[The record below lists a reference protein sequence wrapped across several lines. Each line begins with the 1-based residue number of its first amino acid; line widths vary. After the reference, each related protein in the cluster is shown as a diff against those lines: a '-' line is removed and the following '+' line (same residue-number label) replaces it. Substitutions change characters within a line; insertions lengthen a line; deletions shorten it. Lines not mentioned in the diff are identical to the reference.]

1 MNKTALLAIETE
13 HLPARFLF
21 GALEQLKNN
30 TENILKENNL
40 QYSAVSTFGTY
51 RRLVVE
57 IKELT
62 AKAADIQKEVKG
74 PPAALLKDKDGN
86 YTKQA
91 EGFAQK
97 NGLKAQD
104 LIIVETPKG
113 PFLYAKCTL
122 KGQETKNLLPQ
133 IFENIIRSLVFP
145 KNMVWEDSCLHFARP
160 IRNIVALYGD
170 KLVKFEIA
178 GVKSTKTSLPMLSFG
193 AKPVKIDTPEDY
205 IPALKNL
212 EQPILADIEERKQT
226 LIKALNSIASK
237 LGYQADLDEDLINET
252 ISFTEHPVVLSGDM
266 DIKFLKL
273 PKELITTVLKKQLRM
288 FPVVDNK
295 GNLQPHFIAV
305 RDGISVNQDEVRH
318 GFKNVMTARLTDAVF
333 FFENDIKTGLDKM
346 AEKLA
351 TINFIDG
358 LGNMAQK
365 TKRVEELSLFIA
377 EKQEKE
383 VKENIQKAAKY
394 CYADL
399 ASSVVY
405 EFSELQGYMGGVY
418 AQKENF
424 PKDSATAIGEFYLP
438 LSASSALPKTL
449 CGAVVSLAGK
459 MDSLA
464 ANFAANQVPSGS
476 QDPFALRRQAMG
488 AVRIILDKNIAIPLQ
503 ELIDKAV
510 SLLPKLENSKTE
522 ELFGFMWQRF
532 AFLLEQEHISS
543 DVIEAILPLKNKT
556 LNQLVIIARALNSAK
571 NSASLMQAA
580 QAAKRISNILKKSEG
595 QTFTEAQENL
605 FSCNEEKVLYNT
617 LKDVKNKLDK
627 KEMTTETDFKEI
639 FSLLA
644 LLAEP
649 LENFF
654 KEVMVNVDDTKTKN
668 NRLAL
673 LAEIHT
679 LLTKQISD
687 LSRLQIK

>member
-30 TENILKENNL
+30 TENILKEHNL
-40 QYSAVSTFGTY
+40 EYSAVNTFGTY

-57 IKELT
+57 IKELA

-104 LIIVETPKG
+104 LVIVETPKG
-113 PFLYAKCTL
+113 PFLYAKCVV

-178 GVKSTKTSLPMLSFG
+178 GVKSTKASLPMLSFG
-193 AKPVKIDTPEDY
+193 AKPVKIDQPEDY
-205 IPALKNL
+205 IPALRNL

-226 LIKALNSIASK
+226 LIKALNSVASK

-273 PKELITTVLKKQLRM
+273 PKELITNVFKKQLRM

-295 GNLQPHFIAV
+295 GNLQPHFLAV

-346 AEKLA
+346 AQKLA

-358 LGNMAQK
+358 LGNMAEK
-365 TKRVEELSLFIA
+365 TKRVEDLSLFIA
-377 EKQEKE
+377 ESQDKE
-383 VKENIQKAAKY
+383 TKENIQKAAKY

-418 AQKENF
+418 AGKESF
-424 PKDSATAIGEFYLP
+424 PKDSAVGIGEFYLP

-449 CGAVVSLAGK
+449 CGAIVSLAGK
-459 MDSLA
+459 LDSLA
-464 ANFAANQVPSGS
+464 ANFAAGQVPSGS

-488 AVRIILDKNIAIPLQ
+488 AVRIILDKNIAIPLND
-503 ELIDKAV
+503 LIEKAIA
-510 SLLPKLENSKTE
+510 LLPKIENSRTN
-522 ELFGFMWQRF
+522 ELFDFMWQRF
-532 AFLLEQEHISS
+532 ALLLEQEQITP
-543 DVIEAILPLKNKT
+543 DVIEAIKPLKNKT
-556 LNQLVIIARALNSAK
+556 LNQLVIIAKALSNAK
-571 NSASLMQAA
+571 NSQALMQAA
-580 QAAKRISNILKKSEG
+580 QATKRISNILKKAEEKSSKEIK
-595 QTFTEAQENL
+595 ENL
-605 FSCNEEKVLYNT
+605 FSCNQEKVLYNT
-617 LKDVKNKLDK
+617 FKDITNKLSGK
-627 KEMTTETDFKEI
+627 KLEQEKDYKEVFNL
-639 FSLLA
+639 FST
-644 LLAEP
+644 LAEP

-654 KEVMVNVDDTKTKN
+654 KEVMVNVPQIEIKN
-668 NRLAL
+668 NRLSL
-673 LAEIHT
+673 LSAIQS
-679 LLTKQISD
+679 LLTQQIAD
-687 LSRLQIK
+687 LSKLQIK

>member
-40 QYSAVSTFGTY
+40 QYSSVNTFGTY

-57 IKELT
+57 IKELA

-104 LIIVETPKG
+104 LITIETPKG
-113 PFLYAKCTL
+113 PFLYAKCVV

-133 IFENIIRSLVFP
+133 IFESIIRSLVFP

-178 GVKSTKTSLPMLSFG
+178 GVKSTKASLPMLSFG
-193 AKPVKIDTPEDY
+193 AKPVKIDTPADY
-205 IPALKNL
+205 IPALRNL
-212 EQPILADIEERKQT
+212 EQPILADIEERKKS
-226 LIKALNSIASK
+226 LIKALNSVASK

-252 ISFTEHPVVLSGDM
+252 ISFTEHPVALSGDM

-377 EKQEKE
+377 ENQEKE
-383 VKENIQKAAKY
+383 TKENIQKAAKY

-424 PKDSATAIGEFYLP
+424 PKDSATGIGEFYLP
-438 LSASSALPKTL
+438 LSASSALPETL

-459 MDSLA
+459 LDSLA
-464 ANFAANQVPSGS
+464 ANFAAGQVPSGS

-488 AVRIILDKNIAIPLQ
+488 AVRIILDKNINIPLTK
-503 ELIDKAV
+503 LIDKAV
-510 SLLPKLENSKTE
+510 SLLPKIGNSRTN
-522 ELFGFMWQRF
+522 ELFSFMWQRF
-532 AFLLEQEHISS
+532 ALLLEQEQISA
-543 DVIEAILPLKNKT
+543 DVIEALAPMKDKT
-556 LNQLVIIARALNSAK
+556 LNQLVIIARALNNAK
-571 NSASLMQAA
+571 HSPSLLQAA
-580 QAAKRISNILKKSEG
+580 QAAKRISNILKKSEN
-595 QTFTEAQENL
+595 QNLPDVKENL
-605 FSCNEEKVLYNT
+605 FSCNQEKVLYNT
-617 LKDVKNKLDK
+617 FRDITEKLKQK
-627 KEMTTETDFKEI
+627 KMTTETDFKEI
-639 FSLLA
+639 FEFFA
-644 LLAEP
+644 LLANP
-649 LENFF
+649 LEDFF
-654 KEVMVNVDDTKTKN
+654 KEVMVNVNEIDIKN

-673 LAEIHT
+673 LTGIQN

-687 LSRLQIK
+687 LSKLQTK

>member
-30 TENILKENNL
+30 TENILKEHNL
-40 QYSAVSTFGTY
+40 EYSSTNTFGTY

-57 IKELT
+57 IKDLA

-74 PPAALLKDKDGN
+74 PPASLLKDKDGN

-104 LIIVETPKG
+104 LTIVETPKG
-113 PFLYAKCTL
+113 PFLYAKCIV

-170 KLVKFEIA
+170 KLIKFEIA

-193 AKPVKIDTPEDY
+193 AKPVKIQEPKDY
-205 IPALKNL
+205 IPALENL
-212 EQPILADIEERKQT
+212 EQPILADIEKRKQT
-226 LIKALNSIASK
+226 LIKSLNSVAAK

-273 PKELITTVLKKQLRM
+273 PKELITNVFKKQLRM
-288 FPVVDNK
+288 FPIIDSK
-295 GNLQPHFIAV
+295 GNLQPHFLAV

-377 EKQEKE
+377 ENQPKE
-383 VKENIQKAAKY
+383 TKDKIQKAAKY

-424 PKDSATAIGEFYLP
+424 PKESATAIGEFYLP

-459 MDSLA
+459 LDSLA
-464 ANFAANQVPSGS
+464 ANFAAGQVPSGS

-488 AVRIILDKNIAIPLQ
+488 AVRIILDKNIAIPLN
-503 ELIDKAV
+503 ELIDKACA
-510 SLLPKLENSKTE
+510 LLPKIENSRTA
-522 ELFGFMWQRF
+522 ELFDFMWQRF
-532 AFLLEQEHISS
+532 ALLLEQEQITP
-543 DVIEAILPLKNKT
+543 DVIEAIKPLKNQT
-556 LNQLVIIARALNSAK
+556 LNQLVIIAKALNNAK
-571 NSASLMQAA
+571 NSQALMQAA
-580 QAAKRISNILKKSEG
+580 QATKRISNILKKAEKE
-595 QTFTEAQENL
+595 TFNEVKENL
-605 FSCNEEKVLYNT
+605 FSCNPEKVLYNT
-617 LKDVKNKLDK
+617 LKDINNKLNGKNLAQEKDYQ
-627 KEMTTETDFKEI
+627 EVFNL
-639 FSLLA
+639 FST
-644 LLAEP
+644 LAEP

-654 KEVMVNVDDTKTKN
+654 KEVMVNTPEIEIKN
-668 NRLAL
+668 NRLSL
-673 LAEIHT
+673 LHT
-679 LLTKQISD
+679 IQSLLTEQIAD
-687 LSRLQIK
+687 LSKLQIK

>member
-21 GALEQLKNN
+21 DALEQLKNN
-30 TENILKENNL
+30 TENILKEHNL
-40 QYSAVSTFGTY
+40 EYSAINTFGTY

-57 IKELT
+57 IKELA

-97 NGLKAQD
+97 NGLKAKD
-104 LIIVETPKG
+104 LITVETPKG
-113 PFLYAKCTL
+113 PFLYAKCVV
-122 KGQETKNLLPQ
+122 KGQETKNLLPS
-133 IFENIIRSLVFP
+133 IFENIIKSLVFP

-193 AKPVKIDTPEDY
+193 AKPVKINEPKDY
-205 IPALKNL
+205 IPALRNL

-226 LIKALNSIASK
+226 LIKALNNVASK

-273 PKELITTVLKKQLRM
+273 PKDLITNVFKKQLRM
-288 FPVVDNK
+288 FSVIDKK
-295 GNLQPHFIAV
+295 GNLQPHFLAV

-346 AEKLA
+346 ADKLA

-377 EKQEKE
+377 KDQSKE
-383 VKENIQKAAKY
+383 TKENIQKAAKY

-418 AQKENF
+418 AGKENF
-424 PKDSATAIGEFYLP
+424 SKESATAIGEFYLP

-449 CGAVVSLAGK
+449 CGSIVSLAGK
-459 MDSLA
+459 LDSLA
-464 ANFAANQVPSGS
+464 ANFAAGQVPSGS

-488 AVRIILDKNIAIPLQ
+488 AVRIILDKNINTPLP

-510 SLLPKLENSKTE
+510 SLLPKIENSRTG

-532 AFLLEQEHISS
+532 ALLLEQEQISA
-543 DVIEAILPLKNKT
+543 DVIEALAPLKDKT
-556 LNQLVIIARALNSAK
+556 LNQLVIIARALNNAK
-571 NSASLMQAA
+571 NSPSLLQAA
-580 QAAKRISNILKKSEG
+580 QAAKRISNILKKSELKN
-595 QTFTEAQENL
+595 TAEVTERL
-605 FSCNEEKVLYNT
+605 FSCNQEKVLYNT
-617 LKDVKNKLDK
+617 LKDAKAKLANRILD
-627 KEMTTETDFKEI
+627 TEEDYQQAFN
-639 FSLLA
+639 LLS

-649 LENFF
+649 LEEFF
-654 KEVMVNVDDTKTKN
+654 KEVMVNVKETEIKN

-673 LAEIHT
+673 LNLIQN
-679 LLTKQISD
+679 LLTKDIAD
-687 LSRLQIK
+687 LSKLQMK

>member
-21 GALEQLKNN
+21 GALEQLKTN

-40 QYSAVSTFGTY
+40 QYSSINTFGTY

-57 IKELT
+57 IKELA

-74 PPAALLKDKDGN
+74 PPAAMLKDKDGN

-104 LIIVETPKG
+104 LVIVETPKG
-113 PFLYAKCTL
+113 PFLYAKCVV

-133 IFENIIRSLVFP
+133 IFEKIIRSLVFP
-145 KNMVWEDSCLHFARP
+145 KNMVWEESCLHFARP
-160 IRNIVALYGD
+160 IRNIVALYGTT
-170 KLVKFEIA
+170 LVKFEIA

-193 AKPVKIDTPEDY
+193 AKPVKINEPKDY
-205 IPALKNL
+205 IPVLKNL

-226 LIKALNSIASK
+226 LIKALNQVASK
-237 LGYQADLDEDLINET
+237 LGYQPDLDEDLIKET

-273 PKELITTVLKKQLRM
+273 PKELITNVFKKQLRM
-288 FPVVDNK
+288 FPVVNK
-295 GNLQPHFIAV
+295 KGELQPHFLAV

-333 FFENDIKTGLDKM
+333 FFENDIKTGLEKM
-346 AEKLA
+346 SQKLPS
-351 TINFIDG
+351 INFIDG

-365 TKRVEELSLFIA
+365 TERVEKLAAFIA
-377 EKQEKE
+377 KDLPKETQEH
-383 VKENIQKAAKY
+383 IRQAAHFA
-394 CYADL
+394 YADL

-418 AQKENF
+418 ADKAAMPKET
-424 PKDSATAIGEFYLP
+424 SIAISEFYLP

-449 CGAVVSLAGK
+449 CGAIVSLAGK
-459 MDSLA
+459 LDSLA
-464 ANFAANQVPSGS
+464 ANFAAGQVPSGS

-488 AVRIILDKNIAIPLQ
+488 AVRIILDKNINIPLA
-503 ELIDKAV
+503 ELINKAIE
-510 SLLPKLENSKTE
+510 LLPKLENSKTG
-522 ELFGFMWQRF
+522 ELLNFTKQRF
-532 AFLLEQEHISS
+532 TTLLEQEQISA
-543 DVIEAILPLKNKT
+543 DVIDSVLPIENKS
-556 LNQLVIIARALNSAK
+556 LNQLVIIAKALNSAK
-571 NSASLMQAA
+571 NSPALMQAA
-580 QAAKRISNILKKSEG
+580 QSAKRISNILKKSQSQKLPAVKE
-595 QTFTEAQENL
+595 EL
-605 FSCNEEKVLYNT
+605 FSCNQEKVLYNT
-617 LKDVKNKLDK
+617 FKDIKKRLALKDLSAQKDYS
-627 KEMTTETDFKEI
+627 EA
-639 FSLLA
+639 FSSLA

-654 KEVMVNVDDTKTKN
+654 KEVMVNVPEIDIKN

-673 LAEIHT
+673 LSLTEN
-679 LLTKQISD
+679 LLTKDIAD
-687 LSRLQIK
+687 LSKLQIK

>member
-40 QYSAVSTFGTY
+40 EYSSVNTFGTY

-57 IKELT
+57 IKDL
-62 AKAADIQKEVKG
+62 AKKACDIQKEVKG

-97 NGLKAQD
+97 NGLKPQD
-104 LIIVETPKG
+104 LITVETPKG
-113 PFLYAKCTL
+113 PFLYAKCVV

-133 IFENIIRSLVFP
+133 IFENIIKSLVFP

-160 IRNIVALYGD
+160 IRNIVALYGTA
-170 KLVKFEIA
+170 LVKFEIA
-178 GVKSTKTSLPMLSFG
+178 GVKSTKASLPMLSFG
-193 AKPVKIDTPEDY
+193 AKPVKINEPQDY

-226 LIKALNSIASK
+226 LIKALNQVAAK
-237 LGYQADLDEDLINET
+237 LGYQPDLDEDLINET

-273 PKELITTVLKKQLRM
+273 PKELITNVFKTQLRM
-288 FPVVDNK
+288 FPVVNNK
-295 GNLQPHFIAV
+295 GELQPHFLAV

-333 FFENDIKTGLDKM
+333 FFENDIKTGLEKM
-346 AEKLA
+346 AQKLPS
-351 TINFIDG
+351 INFIDG

-365 TKRVEELSLFIA
+365 TERVEKLAAFIA
-377 EKQEKE
+377 KDQPKETQEHIKQ
-383 VKENIQKAAKY
+383 AARFA
-394 CYADL
+394 YADL

-418 AQKENF
+418 AEKENF
-424 PKDSATAIGEFYLP
+424 PKKSATAIGEFYLP

-449 CGAVVSLAGK
+449 CGAIVSLAGK
-459 MDSLA
+459 LDSLA
-464 ANFAANQVPSGS
+464 ANFAAGQVPSGS

-488 AVRIILDKNIAIPLQ
+488 AVRIILDKNINIPLN
-503 ELIDKAV
+503 ELINKAIDF
-510 SLLPKLENSKTE
+510 LPKIENSRTG
-522 ELFGFMWQRF
+522 ELFNFMWQRF
-532 AFLLEQEHISS
+532 AALLEQEQISA
-543 DVIEAILPLKNKT
+543 DVVEAVSSIRSKT
-556 LNQLVIIARALNSAK
+556 LNQLVTIAKALNNAK
-571 NSASLMQAA
+571 DSSSLMQAA
-580 QAAKRISNILKKSEG
+580 QSAKRISNILKKSEE
-595 QTFTEAQENL
+595 QQLPDIKENL
-605 FSCNEEKVLYNT
+605 FSCNQEKVLYNT
-617 LKDVKNKLDK
+617 LKDIQSRLNL
-627 KEMTTETDFKEI
+627 KESASLKDYTDAFA
-639 FSLLA
+639 LLA

-649 LENFF
+649 LEDFF
-654 KEVMVNVDDTKTKN
+654 KEVMVNVEEVEIKN
-668 NRLAL
+668 NRLSL
-673 LAEIHT
+673 LGNINN
-679 LLTKQISD
+679 LLTKQIAN
-687 LSRLQIK
+687 LSKLQMK

>member
-40 QYSAVSTFGTY
+40 EYSSVNTFGTY

-57 IKELT
+57 IKDL
-62 AKAADIQKEVKG
+62 AKKACDIQKEVKG

-97 NGLKAQD
+97 NGLKPQD
-104 LIIVETPKG
+104 LITVETPKG
-113 PFLYAKCTL
+113 PFLYAKCVV

-133 IFENIIRSLVFP
+133 IFENIIKSLVFP

-160 IRNIVALYGD
+160 IRNIVALYGTA
-170 KLVKFEIA
+170 LVKFEIA
-178 GVKSTKTSLPMLSFG
+178 DVKSTKASLPMLSFG
-193 AKPVKIDTPEDY
+193 AKPVKINEPQDY

-226 LIKALNSIASK
+226 LIKALNQVAAK
-237 LGYQADLDEDLINET
+237 LGYQPDLDEDLINET

-273 PKELITTVLKKQLRM
+273 PKELITNVFKKQLRM
-288 FPVVDNK
+288 FPVVNK
-295 GNLQPHFIAV
+295 KSELQPHFLAV

-333 FFENDIKTGLDKM
+333 FFENDIKTGLEKM
-346 AEKLA
+346 SQKLP

-365 TKRVEELSLFIA
+365 TERVEKLAAFIA
-377 EKQEKE
+377 KDQPKETQEHIKQ
-383 VKENIQKAAKY
+383 AARFA
-394 CYADL
+394 YADL

-418 AQKENF
+418 AEKENF
-424 PKDSATAIGEFYLP
+424 PKESATAIGEFYLP

-449 CGAVVSLAGK
+449 CGAIVSLAGK
-459 MDSLA
+459 LDSLA
-464 ANFAANQVPSGS
+464 ANFAAGQVPSGS

-488 AVRIILDKNIAIPLQ
+488 AVRIILDKNINIPLN
-503 ELIDKAV
+503 ELINKAIDF
-510 SLLPKLENSKTE
+510 LPKIENSRTG
-522 ELFGFMWQRF
+522 ELFNFMWQRF
-532 AFLLEQEHISS
+532 AALLEQEQISA
-543 DVIEAILPLKNKT
+543 DVIEAVSSIKGKT
-556 LNQLVIIARALNSAK
+556 LNQLVTIAKALNNAK
-571 NSASLMQAA
+571 DSTSLMQAA
-580 QAAKRISNILKKSEG
+580 QSAKRISNILKKSEE
-595 QTFTEAQENL
+595 QQLPDVKENL
-605 FSCNEEKVLYNT
+605 FSCNQEKVLYNT
-617 LKDVKNKLDK
+617 LKDIQSRLNL
-627 KEMTTETDFKEI
+627 KESASLKDYTDAFA
-639 FSLLA
+639 LLA

-649 LENFF
+649 LEDFF
-654 KEVMVNVDDTKTKN
+654 KEVMVNVEEVEIKN
-668 NRLAL
+668 NRLSL
-673 LAEIHT
+673 LGNINN
-679 LLTKQISD
+679 LLTKQIAN
-687 LSRLQIK
+687 LSKLQMK

>member
-74 PPAALLKDKDGN
+74 PPVALLKDKDGN

-193 AKPVKIDTPEDY
+193 AKPVKIDTPADY

-424 PKDSATAIGEFYLP
+424 TKDSATAIGEFYLP

>member
-30 TENILKENNL
+30 TENILKEHNL
-40 QYSAVSTFGTY
+40 EYSAVNTFGTY

-74 PPAALLKDKDGN
+74 PPAALLKDKEGN

-104 LIIVETPKG
+104 LVIVETPKG
-113 PFLYAKCTL
+113 PFLYAKCVV

-193 AKPVKIDTPEDY
+193 AKPVKIDKPEDY
-205 IPALKNL
+205 IPALRNL

-226 LIKALNSIASK
+226 LIKALNSVASK

-273 PKELITTVLKKQLRM
+273 PKELITNVFKKQLRM

-295 GNLQPHFIAV
+295 GNLQPHFLAV

-377 EKQEKE
+377 ANQPKE
-383 VKENIQKAAKY
+383 AKENIQKAAKY

-418 AQKENF
+418 AGKENF
-424 PKDSATAIGEFYLP
+424 PKDSAVGIGEFYLP

-449 CGAVVSLAGK
+449 CGAIVSLAGK
-459 MDSLA
+459 LDSLS
-464 ANFAANQVPSGS
+464 ANFAAGQVPSGS

-488 AVRIILDKNIAIPLQ
+488 AVRIILDKNIAIPLN
-503 ELIDKAV
+503 ELIDKAIE
-510 SLLPKLENSKTE
+510 LLPKIENSRTA
-522 ELFGFMWQRF
+522 ELFDFMWQRF
-532 AFLLEQEHISS
+532 ALLLEQEQITP
-543 DVIEAILPLKNKT
+543 DVIEAIKPLKNKT
-556 LNQLVIIARALNSAK
+556 LNQLVIIAKALNNAK
-571 NSASLMQAA
+571 NSQALMQAA
-580 QAAKRISNILKKSEG
+580 QATKRISNILKKVEEK
-595 QTFTEAQENL
+595 TFGDIKENL
-605 FSCNEEKVLYNT
+605 FSCNQEKVLYNT
-617 LKDVKNKLDK
+617 LKDINAQMIGQKLEQEKDY
-627 KEMTTETDFKEI
+627 KEVFNL
-639 FSLLA
+639 FSTLA
-644 LLAEP
+644 GP
-649 LENFF
+649 LEDFF
-654 KEVMVNVDDTKTKN
+654 KEVMVNVPQIEIKN

-673 LAEIHT
+673 LDAIQS
-679 LLTKQISD
+679 LLSKQIAD
-687 LSRLQIK
+687 LSKLQIK

>member
-193 AKPVKIDTPEDY
+193 AKPVKIDTPADY

-418 AQKENF
+418 AQKEKF

>member
-1 MNKTALLAIETE
+1 MTKTALLAIETE

-21 GALEQLKNN
+21 GALEQLKTN

-40 QYSAVSTFGTY
+40 EYSSVNTFGTY
-51 RRLVVE
+51 RRLAVE
-57 IKELT
+57 IKDL
-62 AKAADIQKEVKG
+62 AQKAADIQKEVKG

-133 IFENIIRSLVFP
+133 IFENIIKSLAFP
-145 KNMVWEDSCLHFARP
+145 KNMVWEESCLHFARP

-170 KLVKFEIA
+170 KLVKLEIA
-178 GVKSTKTSLPMLSFG
+178 GVKSTKASLPMLSFG
-193 AKPVKIDTPEDY
+193 AKPVKINEPKNY

-226 LIKALNSIASK
+226 LIKALNAAAQK

-273 PKELITTVLKKQLRM
+273 PKELITTVLKTQLRM
-288 FPVVDNK
+288 FPVIDKK
-295 GNLQPHFIAV
+295 GQLQPHFIAV

-346 AEKLA
+346 AQKLA

-365 TKRVEELSLFIA
+365 TKRVQDLSLFIA
-377 EKQEKE
+377 QNLPKETQAYIKQ
-383 VKENIQKAAKY
+383 AAAY
-394 CYADL
+394 SYADL

-405 EFSELQGYMGGVY
+405 EFSELQGYMGGIY

-424 PKDSATAIGEFYLP
+424 SKDSATAIGEFYLP

-459 MDSLA
+459 LDSLA
-464 ANFAANQVPSGS
+464 ANFAASQVPSGS

-488 AVRIILDKNIAIPLQ
+488 AVRIILDKNINIPLE
-503 ELIDKAV
+503 ELINKAIE
-510 SLLPKLENSKTE
+510 LLPKVENSRTA
-522 ELFGFMWQRF
+522 ELFNFMWQRF
-532 AFLLEQEHISS
+532 ALLLEQEQISA
-543 DVIEAILPLKNKT
+543 DVIEAISPLKNKT
-556 LNQLVIIARALNSAK
+556 LNQLVIIAKALNNAK
-571 NSASLMQAA
+571 SSPALMQAA
-580 QAAKRISNILKKSEG
+580 QAAKRISNILKKSEEKIE
-595 QTFTEAQENL
+595 TKVKEEL
-605 FSCNEEKVLYNT
+605 FSCKQEKVLYNT
-617 LKDVKNKLDK
+617 LKDIKENLINKTLTLQKDYQ
-627 KEMTTETDFKEI
+627 EAFT
-639 FSLLA
+639 LLA

-649 LENFF
+649 LEDFF
-654 KEVMVNVDDTKTKN
+654 KEVMVNVQEIDIKN

-673 LAEIHT
+673 LGLIDT
-679 LLTKQISD
+679 LLTKDIAD
-687 LSRLQIK
+687 LSKLQIK

>member
-40 QYSAVSTFGTY
+40 EYSSVNTFGTY

-57 IKELT
+57 IKELA
-62 AKAADIQKEVKG
+62 AKACDIQKEVKG
-74 PPAALLKDKDGN
+74 PPAAMLKDKDGN

-113 PFLYAKCTL
+113 PFLYAKCVV

-133 IFENIIRSLVFP
+133 IFEQIIRSLVFP

-160 IRNIVALYGD
+160 IRNIVALYGTA
-170 KLVKFEIA
+170 LVKFEIA
-178 GVKSTKTSLPMLSFG
+178 GVKSTKASLPMLSFC
-193 AKPVKIDTPEDY
+193 AKPVKIQEPKDY

-226 LIKALNSIASK
+226 LIKALNQVAAK
-237 LGYQADLDEDLINET
+237 LGYQPDLDEDLIKET

-266 DIKFLKL
+266 DIRFLKL
-273 PKELITTVLKKQLRM
+273 PKELITNVFKKQLRM
-288 FPVVDNK
+288 FPVVDKK
-295 GNLQPHFIAV
+295 GDLQPHFLAV

-333 FFENDIKTGLDKM
+333 FFENDIKTGLEKM
-346 AEKLA
+346 AQKLP

-358 LGNMAQK
+358 IGNMAQK
-365 TKRVEELSLFIA
+365 TERVEKLAAFIA
-377 EKQEKE
+377 KDLPKETQEHIKQ
-383 VKENIQKAAKY
+383 AARFA
-394 CYADL
+394 YADL

-418 AQKENF
+418 AQKATM
-424 PKDSATAIGEFYLP
+424 PKETYQAISEFYLP

-449 CGAVVSLAGK
+449 CGAIVSLAGK
-459 MDSLA
+459 LDSLA
-464 ANFAANQVPSGS
+464 ANFAAGQVPSGS

-488 AVRIILDKNIAIPLQ
+488 AVRIILDKNITIPLQ
-503 ELIDKAV
+503 ELINQSVA
-510 SLLPKLENSKTE
+510 LLPKLENSQTG
-522 ELFGFMWQRF
+522 ELFNFMWQRF
-532 AFLLEQEHISS
+532 ALLLEQEQISA
-543 DVIEAILPLKNKT
+543 DVIETLANLKDKN
-556 LNQLVIIARALNSAK
+556 LNQLMTIAKALNNAK
-571 NSASLMQAA
+571 NSAALMQAA
-580 QAAKRISNILKKSEG
+580 QSAKRITNILKKSEK
-595 QTFTEAQENL
+595 QESYKVKEEL
-605 FSCNEEKVLYNT
+605 FSCNQEKVLYNT
-617 LKDVKNKLDK
+617 LKDIIECLAA
-627 KEMTTETDFKEI
+627 KEKISQEDYNEAFKT
-639 FSLLA
+639 LA

-649 LENFF
+649 LEDFF
-654 KEVMVNVDDTKTKN
+654 KEVMVNVQEVNIKN

-673 LAEIHT
+673 LNSVMV
-679 LLTKQISD
+679 LLNKTIAD
-687 LSRLQIK
+687 LSKLQIK

>member
-193 AKPVKIDTPEDY
+193 AKPVKIDTPADY

>member
-1 MNKTALLAIETE
+1 MKTALLAIETE

-40 QYSAVSTFGTY
+40 SYSSVNTFGTY

-57 IKELT
+57 IKDLAT
-62 AKAADIQKEVKG
+62 KAADIQKEVKG
-74 PPAALLKDKDGN
+74 PPAALLKDKEGN

-104 LIIVETPKG
+104 LVIVETPKG
-113 PFLYAKCTL
+113 PFLYAKCII
-122 KGQETKNLLPQ
+122 KGQKTDVLLPQ

-160 IRNIVALYGD
+160 IRNILALYGS
-170 KLVKFEIA
+170 KLIKFEIA
-178 GVKSTKTSLPMLSFG
+178 GVKSTNKTLPMLSFG
-193 AKPVKIDTPEDY
+193 AKPAKINEPQDY
-205 IPALKNL
+205 IPTLRNL

-226 LIKALNSIASK
+226 LIKALNAVASK
-237 LGYQADLDEDLINET
+237 LGYQPDLDKDLINET

-266 DIKFLKL
+266 DIKFLQL

-288 FPVVDNK
+288 FPVVDK
-295 GNLQPHFIAV
+295 QGNLQPHFIAV

-346 AEKLA
+346 FEKLA

-365 TKRVEELSLFIA
+365 TKRVEELSAFIA
-377 EKQEKE
+377 KDQPKEMQEH
-383 VKENIQKAAKY
+383 IQKAAHY
-394 CYADL
+394 SYTDL

-418 AQKENF
+418 AQKAAMAKEVS
-424 PKDSATAIGEFYLP
+424 DAISEFYLP
-438 LSASSALPKTL
+438 LSASSILPKTL
-449 CGAVVSLAGK
+449 CGAIVSLAGK

-488 AVRIILDKNIAIPLQ
+488 AVRIILDKNISSPLQ
-503 ELIDKAV
+503 ELINKSV

-532 AFLLEQEHISS
+532 ALLLEQEQIST
-543 DVIEAILPLKNKT
+543 DVIEALASLKNKT
-556 LNQLVIIARALNSAK
+556 LNQLVLIARALNSAK
-571 NSASLMQAA
+571 NSPSLMQAA
-580 QAAKRISNILKKSEG
+580 QAAKRISNILKKSEK
-595 QTFTEAQENL
+595 QPLYEVKEDL
-605 FSCNEEKVLYNT
+605 FSCNQEKVLYNT
-617 LKDVKNKLDK
+617 LRDVKEKLSK
-627 KEMTTETDFKEI
+627 KILTTETAYKET
-639 FSLLA
+639 FTLLA
-644 LLAEP
+644 MLSNP
-649 LENFF
+649 LEDFF
-654 KEVMVNVDDTKTKN
+654 KEVMVNVEKVEIKN

-673 LAEIHT
+673 LSIT
-679 LLTKQISD
+679 NDLLVKNIAD
-687 LSRLQIK
+687 LSKLQMK

>member
-1 MNKTALLAIETE
+1 MTKTALLAIETE

-21 GALEQLKNN
+21 GALEQLKIN

-40 QYSAVSTFGTY
+40 TYSSVNTFGTY

-57 IKELT
+57 IKEL
-62 AKAADIQKEVKG
+62 AQKAADIQKEVKG

-113 PFLYAKCTL
+113 PFLYAKCVI
-122 KGQETKNLLPQ
+122 KGQTTKELLPK
-133 IFENIIRSLVFP
+133 IFENIIKSLAFP
-145 KNMVWEDSCLHFARP
+145 KNMVWEESCLHFARP

-193 AKPVKIDTPEDY
+193 TKPVKINEPKDY

-226 LIKALNSIASK
+226 LIKALNAAAQK
-237 LGYQADLDEDLINET
+237 LGYQADLDEALINET

-273 PKELITTVLKKQLRM
+273 PKELITTVLKTQLRM
-288 FPVVDNK
+288 FPVIDKK
-295 GNLQPHFIAV
+295 GQLQPHFIAV

-346 AEKLA
+346 AQKLA

-365 TKRVEELSLFIA
+365 TKRVQDLSLFIA
-377 EKQEKE
+377 QNLPKETQEYIKQ
-383 VKENIQKAAKY
+383 AAAY
-394 CYADL
+394 SYADL

-418 AQKENF
+418 GQKAAM
-424 PKDSATAIGEFYLP
+424 PKETYQAIGEFYLP
-438 LSASSALPKTL
+438 LSASSDLPKTL

-459 MDSLA
+459 LDSLA
-464 ANFAANQVPSGS
+464 ANFAAGQVPSGS

-488 AVRIILDKNIAIPLQ
+488 AVRIILDKNINIPLV
-503 ELIDKAV
+503 ELINKAIE
-510 SLLPKLENSKTE
+510 LLPKVENSRTA
-522 ELFGFMWQRF
+522 ELFNFMWQRF
-532 AFLLEQEHISS
+532 ALLLEQEGICA

-556 LNQLVIIARALNSAK
+556 LNQLVIIAKALNNAK
-571 NSASLMQAA
+571 SSPALMQAA
-580 QAAKRISNILKKSEG
+580 QAAKRISNILKKSEEK
-595 QTFTEAQENL
+595 TETKVKEEL
-605 FSCNEEKVLYNT
+605 FSCKQEKVLYNT
-617 LKDVKNKLDK
+617 LKDIKEKLNKKTLILQKDYQ
-627 KEMTTETDFKEI
+627 EAFT
-639 FSLLA
+639 LLA

-649 LENFF
+649 LEDFF
-654 KEVMVNVDDTKTKN
+654 KEVMVNVKEIDIKN

-673 LAEIHT
+673 LGLIDA
-679 LLTKQISD
+679 LLTKDIAD
-687 LSRLQIK
+687 LGKLQIK

>member
-62 AKAADIQKEVKG
+62 DKAADIQKEVKG

-252 ISFTEHPVVLSGDM
+252 ISFTEHPVVLSGNM

>member
-40 QYSAVSTFGTY
+40 SYSSVNTFGTY
-51 RRLVVE
+51 RRLCVE
-57 IKELT
+57 IKELA

-74 PPAALLKDKDGN
+74 PPAAMLKDKDGN

-91 EGFAQK
+91 EGFAQR

-104 LIIVETPKG
+104 LVIVETPKG
-113 PFLYAKCTL
+113 PFLYAKCL
-122 KGQETKNLLPQ
+122 VKGQKTDILLPN
-133 IFENIIRSLVFP
+133 IFENIIKSLVFP

-160 IRNIVALYGD
+160 IRNILALYGS

-178 GVKSTKTSLPMLSFG
+178 GVKSTKTTLPMLSFG
-193 AKPVKIDTPEDY
+193 AKPAKINEPQDY
-205 IPALKNL
+205 IPTLKNL

-226 LIKALNSIASK
+226 LIKALNSVAAK

-288 FPVVDNK
+288 FPVVDK
-295 GNLQPHFIAV
+295 QGNLQPHFIAV

-346 AEKLA
+346 FEKLA

-358 LGNMAQK
+358 LGNMSQK
-365 TKRVEELSLFIA
+365 TKRVEELCTFISKDLPK
-377 EKQEKE
+377 ETQEH
-383 VKENIQKAAKY
+383 IQKAAHY
-394 CYADL
+394 SYADL

-418 AQKENF
+418 AQKAAME
-424 PKDSATAIGEFYLP
+424 KDVSTAIGEFYLP

-449 CGAVVSLAGK
+449 CGAIVSLAGK

-488 AVRIILDKNIAIPLQ
+488 AVRIILDKNINIPLQ
-503 ELIDKAV
+503 ELINKSVA
-510 SLLPKLENSKTE
+510 LLPKLENSKTD

-532 AFLLEQEHISS
+532 AFLLEQEQISA
-543 DVIEAILPLKNKT
+543 DVIEALAPLKDKT
-556 LNQLVIIARALNSAK
+556 LNQLILIARALNSAK
-571 NSASLMQAA
+571 DSPSLMQAS
-580 QAAKRISNILKKSEG
+580 QSAKRISNILKKSEI
-595 QTFTEAQENL
+595 QTLPALEQKL
-605 FSCNEEKVLYNT
+605 FSCNQEKVLYNT
-617 LKDVKNKLDK
+617 LRDVKESLNKK
-627 KEMTTETDFKEI
+627 KTATETDFKEI
-639 FSLLA
+639 FSTLA
-644 LLAEP
+644 LLAAP
-649 LENFF
+649 LEDFF
-654 KEVMVNVDDTKTKN
+654 KEVMVNVEEIKIKN

-673 LAEIHT
+673 LKEIQV
-679 LLTKQISD
+679 LLTKQVSD
-687 LSRLQIK
+687 LSKLQIK

>member
-40 QYSAVSTFGTY
+40 EYSFLNTFGTY

-57 IKELT
+57 IKDLA

-97 NGLKAQD
+97 NGLKAKD
-104 LIIVETPKG
+104 LVIVETPKG
-113 PFLYAKCTL
+113 PFLYAKCVV
-122 KGQETKNLLPQ
+122 KGQETKNLLPK
-133 IFENIIRSLVFP
+133 IFESIIRSLVFP

-178 GVKSTKTSLPMLSFG
+178 GVKSTKASLPMLSFG
-193 AKPVKIDTPEDY
+193 GKPVKIDKPADY

-226 LIKALNSIASK
+226 LIKALNQVAAK

-273 PKELITTVLKKQLRM
+273 PKELITNVFKKQLRM
-288 FPVVDNK
+288 FPVINK
-295 GNLQPHFIAV
+295 KGELQPHFLAV

-333 FFENDIKTGLDKM
+333 FFENDIKTGLEKM
-346 AEKLA
+346 AKKLT

-365 TKRVEELSLFIA
+365 TQRVKELALFIA
-377 EKQEKE
+377 KNLPKE
-383 VKENIQKAAKY
+383 TQQHIEQAAAY
-394 CYADL
+394 SYADL

-405 EFSELQGYMGGVY
+405 EFSELQGYMGGIY
-418 AQKENF
+418 AAKAEMPQE
-424 PKDSATAIGEFYLP
+424 TAQAISEFYLP

-449 CGAVVSLAGK
+449 CGAIVSLAGK
-459 MDSLA
+459 IDSLA
-464 ANFAANQVPSGS
+464 ANFAAGQVPSGS

-488 AVRIILDKNIAIPLQ
+488 AVRIILDKNIAITLE
-503 ELIDKAV
+503 ELINKAIA
-510 SLLPKLENSKTE
+510 LLPKIENSRTS
-522 ELFGFMWQRF
+522 ELYNFVWQRF
-532 AFLLEQEHISS
+532 ALLLEQEQITP
-543 DVIEAILPLKNKT
+543 DVIEAISPLKTKT
-556 LNQLVIIARALNSAK
+556 LNQLVIIAKALNNAK
-571 NSASLMQAA
+571 NSEALIQAG
-580 QAAKRISNILKKSEG
+580 QAAKRISNILKKV
-595 QTFTEAQENL
+595 QAPLNQEVKEEL
-605 FSCNEEKVLYNT
+605 FSCNQEKVLYNT
-617 LKDVKNKLDK
+617 LKDLNGKLNKNTLSSQ
-627 KEMTTETDFKEI
+627 KEYQEAFN
-639 FSLLA
+639 
-644 LLAEP
+644 LLAELAGP
-649 LENFF
+649 LEDFF
-654 KEVMVNVDDTKTKN
+654 KEVMVNVEDTAIKN

-673 LAEIHT
+673 LKLIEN
-679 LLTKQISD
+679 LLNETIAD
-687 LSRLQIK
+687 LSKLQIK

>member
-40 QYSAVSTFGTY
+40 QYSAVRTFGTY

-193 AKPVKIDTPEDY
+193 AKPVKIDTPADY

>member
-1 MNKTALLAIETE
+1 MTKTALLAIETE

-21 GALEQLKNN
+21 GALEQLKTN
-30 TENILKENNL
+30 TENILKESNL
-40 QYSAVSTFGTY
+40 TYSSVNTFGTY

-57 IKELT
+57 IKDL
-62 AKAADIQKEVKG
+62 AQKAADIQKEVKG

-133 IFENIIRSLVFP
+133 IFENIIKSLAFP
-145 KNMVWEDSCLHFARP
+145 KNMVWEESCLHFARP

-170 KLVKFEIA
+170 KLVKLEIA

-193 AKPVKIDTPEDY
+193 AKPVKINEPKDY

-226 LIKALNSIASK
+226 LIKALNAAAQK
-237 LGYQADLDEDLINET
+237 LGYQADLDEALINET

-273 PKELITTVLKKQLRM
+273 PKELITTVLKTQLRM
-288 FPVVDNK
+288 FPVIDKK
-295 GNLQPHFIAV
+295 GQLQPHFIAV

-346 AEKLA
+346 AQKLA

-365 TKRVEELSLFIA
+365 TKRVQDLSLFIA
-377 EKQEKE
+377 QNLPKETQEYIKQ
-383 VKENIQKAAKY
+383 AAAY
-394 CYADL
+394 SYADL

-418 AQKENF
+418 GQKAAM
-424 PKDSATAIGEFYLP
+424 PKETYQAIGEFYLP

-459 MDSLA
+459 LDSLA
-464 ANFAANQVPSGS
+464 ANFAAGQVPSGS

-488 AVRIILDKNIAIPLQ
+488 AVRIILDKNINIPLE
-503 ELIDKAV
+503 ELINKAIE
-510 SLLPKLENSKTE
+510 LLPKVENSRTA
-522 ELFGFMWQRF
+522 ELFNFMWQRF
-532 AFLLEQEHISS
+532 ALLLEQEQISA

-556 LNQLVIIARALNSAK
+556 LNQLVIIAKALNNAK
-571 NSASLMQAA
+571 SSPALMQAA
-580 QAAKRISNILKKSEG
+580 QAAKRISNILKKSEEKIE
-595 QTFTEAQENL
+595 TKVKEEL
-605 FSCNEEKVLYNT
+605 FSCKQEKVLYNT
-617 LKDVKNKLDK
+617 LKDIKENLSK
-627 KEMTTETDFKEI
+627 KTLTLQKDYQEAFT
-639 FSLLA
+639 LLA

-649 LENFF
+649 LEDFF
-654 KEVMVNVDDTKTKN
+654 KEVMVNVKEIEIKN

-673 LAEIHT
+673 LGLIDT
-679 LLTKQISD
+679 LLTKDIAD
-687 LSRLQIK
+687 LSKLQIK